1 MSNTFS
7 HDLIILYQELFQ
19 FPLNGAFRVCLVLEF
34 CHTWRLS
41 EVTPLD
47 ETHSAFGAEPGHNGG
62 LVVFRF
68 TAVLPSL
75 RMSNSQIYR
84 QVLLM
89 LLFSSA
95 FMEMA
100 GRFSCHHTMPKQA
113 GMSNSIKSTRLCQV
127 GSGPM

>member
-1 MSNTFS
+1 MTS
-7 HDLIILYQELFQ
+7 
-19 FPLNGAFRVCLVLEF
+19 
-34 CHTWRLS
+34 
-41 EVTPLD
+41 LD
-47 ETHSAFGAEPGHNGG
+47 ESHSALGAEPDHNDG

-68 TAVLPSL
+68 TAALPSL

-84 QVLLM
+84 QVLPM
-89 LLFSSA
+89 LPFSSA

-127 GSGPM
+127 GSGPV